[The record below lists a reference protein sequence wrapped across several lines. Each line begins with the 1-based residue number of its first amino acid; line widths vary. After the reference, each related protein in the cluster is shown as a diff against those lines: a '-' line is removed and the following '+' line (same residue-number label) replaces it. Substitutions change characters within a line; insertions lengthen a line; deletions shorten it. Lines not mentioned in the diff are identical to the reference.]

1 MFNVLK
7 QCAVLWAC
15 LCITAYCTKSSLHDN
30 KTNMNNDNLKTT
42 PNLLCEQIHPFS
54 PFQRSNCRRFFQ
66 RMLKEKTPG
75 QTDVYSGGYLCHTVH
90 DDHSNSDINRGVSVE
105 CALAD
110 HVNQSYP
117 LAILSDDQSKLS
129 GDRTIDKMLGLNRF
143 TLSDTHVSL
152 IGAENLKDPR
162 APTAL
167 RAKQFRCD
175 NSSSCYQVN
184 DC

>member
-54 PFQRSNCRRFFQ
+54 PFQRSNCRRFFH
-66 RMLKEKTPG
+66 RMLQEPPG
-75 QTDVYSGGYLCHTVH
+75 QTDVYAGGYQCHSVRNDH
-90 DDHSNSDINRGVSVE
+90 DFVLNEGVSVE
-105 CALAD
+105 CTLAD
-110 HVNQSYP
+110 HVSQAYP
-117 LAILSDDQSKLS
+117 LAILSDDQSTLN
-129 GDRTIDKMLGLNRF
+129 GDRTIDRMLGLNSF
-143 TLSDTHVSL
+143 TLSDTKVSL

-175 NSSSCYQVN
+175 NSSSCYQVSE
-184 DC
+184 